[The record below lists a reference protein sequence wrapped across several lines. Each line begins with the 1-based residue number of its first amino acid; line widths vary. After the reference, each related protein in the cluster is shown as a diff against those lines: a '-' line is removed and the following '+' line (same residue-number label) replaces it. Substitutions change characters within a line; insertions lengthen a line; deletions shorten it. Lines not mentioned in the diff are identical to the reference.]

1 MAIEKTKTSRLGS
14 NLVLGLLVTLLSVFT
29 AVANYSAFKAG
40 NEASD
45 LSALGDRSLA
55 NSNTEYISTSQFII
69 VDYSMYDNYYVNI
82 GMDDFKAEYYQ
93 SQFSPELQASVD
105 RGDPFDDQYYTEMDK
120 EADDM
125 FNEAFAYF
133 DQASALG
140 EQEAGYQFS
149 MLVSAVGLSF
159 AAYASLLEDTNRLR
173 KLFVIL
179 AMLALA
185 WSAVQFITV
194 MIG

>member
-1 MAIEKTKTSRLGS
+1 VAIEKTKTSWLGS
-14 NLVLGLLVTLLSVFT
+14 NLALGLLITLLSVFT

-40 NEASD
+40 NEATD
-45 LSALGDRSLA
+45 LRALGDRSLA

-69 VDYSMYDNYYVNI
+69 VDYTMYDNYYVNL
-82 GMDDFKAEYYQ
+82 GVDDTKAEYYQ

-105 RGDPFDDQYYTEMDK
+105 RGDPFDDQYYTEMYK

-125 FNEAFAYF
+125 FNEAFDYF

-149 MLVSAVGLSF
+149 MLISAVGLSF

-173 KLFVIL
+173 KVFAVL

-185 WSAVQFITV
+185 WSALQFMTV

>member
-1 MAIEKTKTSRLGS
+1 
-14 NLVLGLLVTLLSVFT
+14 
-29 AVANYSAFKAG
+29 
-40 NEASD
+40 
-45 LSALGDRSLA
+45 
-55 NSNTEYISTSQFII
+55 
-69 VDYSMYDNYYVNI
+69 
-82 GMDDFKAEYYQ
+82 
-93 SQFSPELQASVD
+93 VD

-173 KLFVIL
+173 KLFAIL
-179 AMLALA
+179 AMLDCMERRA
-185 WSAVQFITV
+185 IYHCYDR
-194 MIG
+194 